1 MNRLFRIAT
10 SPHVTSPNSVTR
22 VMMTVFLALIP
33 GIATYIWLFGWGI
46 VINILLAVLVALVCE
61 GAMLR
66 LRGRPLKPF
75 LSDGSAVVTA
85 TLLALTIPPLSPWW
99 ITLIGVA
106 FAIIVGKH
114 LYGGLGYNPFNPAM
128 LGYVLLLVS
137 FPREMTSWLPVIS
150 FSQHPLDLGQSLSYI
165 LHGHLPPGLTI
176 DALSEATPL
185 DSLKNNLRQGNTVT
199 EIRAQLG
206 LDDTTSRMLS
216 IIPIFGMFG
225 GKGWEWV
232 NFAYLFGGLFLI
244 WRRVIGWQIPVAMLV
259 GLSGMALIFYGV
271 NGNAYVSPMFHL
283 FSGATMLGAFF
294 IATDPVTAATSVQG
308 RLVYGAG
315 IGVLVYIIREW
326 GGYPD
331 AVAFSVLLMNMTVP
345 LIDAR
350 FKPRV
355 FGHLK

>member
-1 MNRLFRIAT
+1 MA
-10 SPHVTSPNSVTR
+10 
-22 VMMTVFLALIP
+22 
-33 GIATYIWLFGWGI
+33 GW
-46 VINILLAVLVALVCE
+46 
-61 GAMLR
+61 
-66 LRGRPLKPF
+66 
-75 LSDGSAVVTA
+75 
-85 TLLALTIPPLSPWW
+85 
-99 ITLIGVA
+99 
-106 FAIIVGKH
+106 AI
-114 LYGGLGYNPFNPAM
+114 NPFNPAM

-150 FSQHPLDLGQSLSYI
+150 FSQHPLDFIQSLNYI
-165 LHGHLPPGLTI
+165 LQGHLPSGLTI

-185 DSLKNNLRQGNTVT
+185 DSLKNHLRQGNTVT

-216 IIPIFGMFG
+216 LIPIFGMYG

-232 NFAYLFGGLFLI
+232 NFGYLLGGLFLI
-244 WRRVIGWQIPVAMLV
+244 WRRIIGWQIPVAMLV
-259 GLSGMALIFYGV
+259 GLSGMALIFYGI
-271 NGNAYVSPMFHL
+271 NGNAYVSPLFHL

-308 RLVYGAG
+308 RIVYGAG
-315 IGVLVYIIREW
+315 IGMLIYIIREW

-345 LIDAR
+345 LIDAH